1 MDLLV
6 IISYILFSMLLF
18 VILKFL
24 NKKFSLTMFEYISI
38 SLIYIIIVSLFYKYN
53 HYIFLVSFFLMFT
66 DILYITYMKED
77 NFFKN
82 KNIIKMYL
90 LIILSSF
97 LVNKYLIDTKVIYLD
112 KTTLRFITW
121 IFIVYFVYQFIKTKD
136 IHFKSNKIN
145 TNDSDNYD
153 HDYVILSYTKMK
165 IKYKDIVEKA
175 SYSNAIYASLVYF
188 NNIRPEYLRKI
199 DNFKFKLNNRK
210 RPLGIMQIESTT
222 LISDIDSIEL
232 SIKEMDKIYTKL
244 KAKKTSKKEDLNY
257 KLIKSYFKKYDYS
270 KIIEIYDEISKF

>member
-18 VILKFL
+18 IILKVL

-38 SLIYIIIVSLFYKYN
+38 SLIYIIIISLFYKYN
-53 HYIFLVSFFLMFT
+53 HYIFLVSFFLMFI
-66 DILYITYMKED
+66 DIVYITYMKED
-77 NFFKN
+77 NFLKN
-82 KNIIKMYL
+82 RNIIKIYL
-90 LIILSSF
+90 LIILGSF
-97 LVNKYLIDTKVIYLD
+97 LVNRYLIDTKVIYLD

-121 IFIVYFVYQFIKTKD
+121 IFIVYFVYQFIKNKN
-136 IHFKSNKIN
+136 IHFKSSKTNN
-145 TNDSDNYD
+145 NDSDSYD

-165 IKYKDIVEKA
+165 IKYKNIVEKC
-175 SYSNAIYASLVYF
+175 SYSNVIYASLVYF

-199 DNFKFKLNNRK
+199 DNFKFRLNNRK
-210 RPLGIMQIESTT
+210 RPLGIMQVESTT
-222 LISDIDSIEL
+222 LISDSDSIEL
-232 SIKEMDKIYTKL
+232 SIKEMDKVYTKL
-244 KAKKTSKKEDLNY
+244 KTKKTSKKEDLNY